1 MNKKIKTFFLLFLIV
16 FIVVIFASGIL
27 LKRYITPERVN
38 AFIIPEIEKAL
49 QRKVAI
55 QDMDIGIFKG
65 IDIKELSIKESDG
78 VSDFVTCEHFVLK
91 FKLLPLLSKNVV
103 INRMILKKPD
113 IRIRRNSDKT
123 YNFSDIAEKQDP
135 EKTEKAADQSKKS
148 PIALIVRNISIDEA
162 QFSFIDARKELPDVK
177 GSTSADLSLKT
188 AGPGEVASKGKI
200 DLHIHEALIRKPA
213 AKTVQNIPVEL
224 DYGFLINTTSQDIVI
239 DMAKLRIQDI
249 PASVAGSIHNIK
261 VAPKIDL
268 SISASKIDT
277 AEVLK
282 LLSAFAEIK
291 DLDITGII
299 TSDMKISGMLSKPQ
313 SLSADGTVL
322 LDNVSTRYKGL
333 HIVTNG
339 NLRITSSTVGIDPS
353 EIAFQGIPAS
363 ISGTISN
370 FRTSPELDLSLT
382 IPRTDAGQ
390 AQRSMESLIETKG
403 LGLSGML
410 SADLT
415 VAGRIKDMKSFR
427 ADGNINLEKLGIRYR
442 DLNAV
447 MDGTVTATGQSL
459 NLNLDTTIGKNVAHL
474 EGAVKDLFK
483 NQQITMS
490 ISSKKI
496 ALDELFVPGTHKDT
510 SSDKQKSPEVDASAV
525 EAKPLSLNLSAK
537 GDIKIDNAVYKD
549 LNMSDF
555 ILLFQM
561 QNNILKITAM
571 KAGVGKGSVDLTSSV
586 NFSKPGYTYS
596 MTGRIDAVPMEELVN
611 SLAPSAK
618 DTLFGI
624 ITSSI
629 SLIGAGTTPK
639 SIKNNLDGNGNF
651 SMKDGKITNSKLPE
665 TLAQFLGVPELR
677 TIKLKKASGDI
688 KISNGLAHLTS
699 MFASDDL
706 SMDPSGKIGLDKT
719 LDLEFD
725 LKLSPPLT
733 KKITFNSNI
742 ARYIQD
748 EGGWGTIPL
757 TVSGTFSDPSYSVDV
772 EKAGKRVIKEKGKK
786 LLEKIFE
793 KDKGEKAQP
802 QSTDKPVKEDKKP
815 VEDLIKGLF
824 K

>member
-16 FIVVIFASGIL
+16 FIVAIFASGIL
-27 LKRYITPERVN
+27 LKRYVTPERVN

-78 VSDFVTCEHFVLK
+78 VSDFVTIEHFVLK

-103 INRMILKKPD
+103 INKMILKKPD
-113 IRIRRNSDKT
+113 IRIRRKSDKT

-135 EKTEKAADQSKKS
+135 DKKEKAADQSKKS
-148 PIALIVRNISIDEA
+148 PIALLVRNISIDEA

-261 VAPKIDL
+261 AAPKVDL

-282 LLSAFAEIK
+282 VLSAFAEIK

-299 TSDMKISGMLSKPQ
+299 TTDMKISGMVSKPQ

-370 FRTSPELDLSLT
+370 FRTSPEVDLSLT

-390 AQRSMESLIETKG
+390 AQKSMESLIETKG
-403 LGLSGML
+403 IGLSGML

-415 VAGRIKDMKSFR
+415 VAGRIKDIKSLR

-447 MDGTVTATGQSL
+447 MDGTVTAAGQSL
-459 NLNLDTTIGKNVAHL
+459 NLNLDTTFGKNVAHL
-474 EGAVKDLFK
+474 EGAVKNLFK

-496 ALDELFVPGTHKDT
+496 ALDELFKPGTHKDT
-510 SSDKQKSPEVDASAV
+510 SSDKQKSPEVDASGV

-537 GDIKIDNAVYKD
+537 GDIKIDNAVYKN

-561 QNNILKITAM
+561 QNNILKITTM
-571 KAGVGKGSVDLTSSV
+571 KAGIGKGAVDLTSSV

-596 MTGRIDAVPMEELVN
+596 MTGRVDAVPVEELVN

-624 ITSSI
+624 ITSNI

-639 SIKNNLDGNGNF
+639 SIRNNLAGNGSF

-677 TIKLKKASGDI
+677 TIKLKKANGDI

-742 ARYIQD
+742 ARYIKD

-757 TVSGTFSDPSYSVDV
+757 TVSGSFSDPSYSVDV

-802 QSTDKPVKEDKKP
+802 QATDKPVKEEKKP